1 MAMPGEPRT
10 SDAAGASGPSARAPT
25 LATKI
30 LAPPTPSYLIIRRR
44 LLDRL
49 ERGAQ
54 GPLTLLSAPPG
65 AGKTILLASWL
76 QTRRQPGPVA
86 WLSLDEDDNDASRL
100 AADLLDALRAA
111 GVIRRGSA
119 LDRLVPPQGARADVF
134 LAMLVNGLAKLRGP
148 FLIALDD
155 VHELV
160 SPQAR
165 AMLDF
170 LVRHAPRQCR
180 LLLSGRA
187 DPPIQVE
194 RLRVSGELSELRGGD
209 LAFDRDETG
218 KLYRQMGVE
227 LCEADVEM
235 LWQRTE
241 GWVAALRLA
250 GLSAQSHREPQRFV
264 AEFAGTERAVADY
277 LVSEVLARSPAE
289 RRAFMLRTSIVDS
302 LCPELCDALTGV
314 EGSAGLLT
322 ALERSGAPVE
332 MMSANGPWYRYHP
345 LFREL
350 LRANLGHAQPQEV
363 PLLHRR
369 AARWHEDRGHVRSAI
384 RHALAGQ
391 SWEQAGTLIEENW
404 LELFISGASRSMR
417 AQMGELPGEVVAA
430 NPRLSLAFAGS
441 RLEDGD
447 LRGAEEHLSHARS
460 ACEIEADARSALSF
474 AAVALLRARLVGD
487 AAQARLH
494 AGRLSELAGTPGESR
509 WPSLRSFA
517 QANLGAT
524 LLWTEAPDLAE
535 ASLREAL
542 ALARECGSAHLE
554 LDCRAQLACAG
565 LLGGRLDRAE
575 QAALEALA
583 LARRHGFDESP
594 AAACAYL
601 SAGAAAYW
609 CGEHE
614 RAEGLAGNAV
624 SAAAAASLSVRLAC
638 RVLQAAAR
646 AACGPRSARE
656 AIVELDAVAAALA
669 DQAPAPPAFL
679 RAYLDRTRV
688 RTLLAAGEAE
698 EVAAGAALAAGEA
711 DADAAGAMLAATDA
725 DPAARAWLSAP
736 CAEAALRARPSQP
749 ELARRLARSV
759 CDAPPEHSPRLEP
772 RRAPQVEAWLV
783 LALIER
789 EDGEH
794 EEAAR
799 ALERALDLAEQ
810 EQLCAPFLTDAGV
823 AELLERQAQHGTEHP
838 ALLEVLLDGL
848 GRQAGAGATPAPLA
862 TPLTE
867 REMKILR
874 YLPTMLSNAEIGA
887 ETYVSLNTV
896 KTHLRSIYR
905 KLDANNRADAVARA
919 RSLGLLPRGIRRP
932 AARQRG

>member
-1 MAMPGEPRT
+1 MPGEPRT
-10 SDAAGASGPSARAPT
+10 SDAARASRPQARAPT

-49 ERGAQ
+49 DRGAQ
-54 GPLTLLSAPPG
+54 GPLTLLCAPPG

-76 QTRRQPGPVA
+76 QTRRRPGPVA

-100 AADLLDALRAA
+100 AADLLGALRAA
-111 GVIRRGSA
+111 GVIRRGST
-119 LDRLVPPQGARADVF
+119 LDHLAPPQGARADVF

-148 FLIALDD
+148 LLIALDD

-160 SPQAR
+160 SPQATG
-165 AMLDF
+165 MLDF

-194 RLRVSGELSELRGGD
+194 RLRVSGELSELRGVD

-227 LCEADVEM
+227 LCDADVEV

-241 GWVAALRLA
+241 GWAAALRLA

-264 AEFAGTERAVADY
+264 TEFAGTERAVADY
-277 LVSEVLARSPAE
+277 LVSEVLARASVE

-314 EGSAGLLT
+314 EGSAVLLT
-322 ALERSGAPVE
+322 SLERSGAPVE
-332 MMSANGPWYRYHP
+332 MVSAHGPWYRYHP

-369 AARWHEDRGHVRSAI
+369 AARWHEEQGHVRSAI

-391 SWEQAGTLIEENW
+391 SWEQAGSLIEENW
-404 LELFISGASRSMR
+404 LDLFISGASRSMR
-417 AQMGELPGEVVAA
+417 AQMGGLPGEVVAA
-430 NPRLSLAFAGS
+430 NPRLSVAFAGS

-447 LRGAEEHLSHARS
+447 LRGAEEYLSLARS
-460 ACEIEADARSALSF
+460 DSEIEADPRAASAVEADPRSACSF
-474 AAVALLRARLVGD
+474 AAVALLRARLLGN
-487 AAQARLH
+487 AAQARLYS
-494 AGRLSELAGTPGESR
+494 GRLSELAGAPGEDR

-524 LLWTEAPDLAE
+524 LLWTEDLDFAE
-535 ASLREAL
+535 ASLRQAL

-575 QAALEALA
+575 QAALEALS

-601 SAGAAAYW
+601 AAGAAAYW
-609 CGEHE
+609 RGEHE

-624 SAAAAASLSVRLAC
+624 SAAAAASLSVRLAS
-638 RVLQAAAR
+638 RVLQAAAL

-656 AIVELDAVAAALA
+656 AIVELDAVGAALA
-669 DQAPAPPAFL
+669 DQAPAAPAFL
-679 RAYLDRTRV
+679 RVYLDRTRA
-688 RTLLAAGEAE
+688 RTMLAAGEAQE
-698 EVAAGAALAAGEA
+698 AAAGAVLAAR
-711 DADAAGAMLAATDA
+711 DA
-725 DPAARAWLSAP
+725 DPAAQAWLRVP
-736 CAEAALRARPSQP
+736 RAEAALRARPRQP
-749 ELARRLARSV
+749 ELARRLARST
-759 CDAPPEHSPRLEP
+759 CDAPTEDSPRLEP
-772 RRAPQVEAWLV
+772 RRAPQVEAWLL
-783 LALIER
+783 LALIEQ

-794 EEAAR
+794 EAAAR
-799 ALERALDLAEQ
+799 ALERALDLAEE
-810 EQLCAPFLTDAGV
+810 EQLCAPFLTDGGTA
-823 AELLERQAQHGTEHP
+823 ALLERQAQCGTEHP

-848 GRQAGAGATPAPLA
+848 GRRAGATATPAPIA

-887 ETYVSLNTV
+887 ETFVSLNTV

-905 KLDANNRADAVARA
+905 KLGANNRADAVARA

-932 AARQRG
+932 AARPRG

>member
-25 LATKI
+25 IATKI
-30 LAPPTPSYLIIRRR
+30 LVPPTPSYLIIRRR

-49 ERGAQ
+49 DRGAQ
-54 GPLTLLSAPPG
+54 GPLTLLCAPPG

-100 AADLLDALRAA
+100 AVDLLDALRAA
-111 GVIRRGSA
+111 GVIRRGGA
-119 LDRLVPPQGARADVF
+119 LDRLAPPQGARADVF
-134 LAMLVNGLAKLRGP
+134 LAMLVNGLARLRGP

-180 LLLSGRA
+180 MLLSGRA

-218 KLYRQMGVE
+218 KLYRQMG
-227 LCEADVEM
+227 LDLGHADVEV

-241 GWVAALRLA
+241 GWAAALRLA
-250 GLSAQSHREPQRFV
+250 GLSAQSRREPQGFV

-277 LVSEVLARSPAE
+277 LVSEVLARAPVE

-350 LRANLGHAQPQEV
+350 LRANLAHAQPQEV

-369 AARWHEDRGHVRSAI
+369 AARWHEGQGHVRSAI

-391 SWEQAGTLIEENW
+391 SWEQAGRLIEANW

-447 LRGAEEHLSHARS
+447 LRGADEHLSHARS

-474 AAVALLRARLVGD
+474 AAVALLRARLLGD

-494 AGRLSELAGTPGESR
+494 AGRLSELAGAPGESR

-609 CGEHE
+609 HGEHE

-638 RVLQAAAR
+638 RVLQAAAM

-656 AIVELDAVAAALA
+656 AIVKLDAVDAALA
-669 DQAPAPPAFL
+669 DQAPAPPGFL

-698 EVAAGAALAAGEA
+698 AAASAV
-711 DADAAGAMLAATDA
+711 LAATDA
-725 DPAARAWLSAP
+725 DPATRDWPAALQAPRA
-736 CAEAALRARPSQP
+736 ETALRARPRQP
-749 ELARRLARSV
+749 ELARRLARSI
-759 CDAPPEHSPRLEP
+759 CDAPPDDSPRLEP
-772 RRAPQVEAWLV
+772 RRAPQVEAWLL
-783 LALIER
+783 LALIEQ

-794 EEAAR
+794 DAAAR
-799 ALERALDLAEQ
+799 ALERALEMAEQ

-823 AELLERQAQHGTEHP
+823 AELLERQAQRGTEHP

-848 GRQAGAGATPAPLA
+848 GRRAGASATPAPIA

-887 ETYVSLNTV
+887 ETFVSLNTV

-905 KLDANNRADAVARA
+905 KLDAGNRADAVARA